1 MIAPLPN
8 FALLAMAKPRVIHWI
23 IIRRNVICHS
33 WGYFPAALE
42 SVHPLHHCISN
53 FALFDNVRLA
63 AGVSLGNS
71 YKKTTPCS
79 WANLKPT
86 WSFFFPLTFR
96 RLFLHFEIWR
106 NVWTWK
112 SPKPLVQLVIF
123 AQSSINVEW
132 KKINCIPFI
141 FVTANLT
148 SKIFFMFYFALLWNI
163 HLTVHHSKIFTGC
176 YLQCEF
182 LITQLSDKSWHVCS
196 KFPDSFW

>member
-33 WGYFPAALE
+33 WSYSPAALE
-42 SVHPLHHCISN
+42 PVHPLHHCISN

-71 YKKTTPCS
+71 YKKLHTALELISNPHEV
-79 WANLKPT
+79 
-86 WSFFFPLTFR
+86 FFSTHFQTF
-96 RLFLHFEIWR
+96 FLHFEIWR

-112 SPKPLVQLVIF
+112 SPKSLVQLVIF

-132 KKINCIPFI
+132 KKRNSIPFI